1 LVAVRRHDSLSEDS
15 ESCWRRNKVRTSL
28 AKSTLID
35 RVDRVDLRVRDVE
48 RALSFYR
55 DVVGLRLIERNGD
68 RASLGSAAGPALIT
82 LDSTGVDLPADRRA
96 TGLFHVA
103 IRFPD
108 RSSLGDALARLVAGN
123 LEVGAG
129 DHAVSEAL
137 YIDDPDGN
145 GIELYW
151 DRPVELWPAP
161 TEDAIVPMITA
172 PVDLRSLL
180 EEGSGQQAVG
190 DTAPGGTIVGH
201 VHLQVSD
208 LSETLRF
215 YVDEVGLD
223 LTGRLGD
230 QAGFFSSNGYH
241 HHVGANTWSS
251 RNGRPASVNRAGL
264 NRVLFAVTDVDE
276 LEALRSRLVE
286 HERESSGT
294 ERQNVVVRDPDRIE
308 LHFAVR

>member
-1 LVAVRRHDSLSEDS
+1 M
-15 ESCWRRNKVRTSL
+15 RTSL
-28 AKSTLID
+28 AKSTLIH

-55 DVVGLRLIERNGD
+55 DVVGLREIERNGQ
-68 RASLGSAAGPALIT
+68 RASLGPPGGPALIS
-82 LDSTGVDLPADRRA
+82 LDSSGVDSSADRRA

-108 RSSLGDALARLVAGN
+108 RSSLGDALARLVAAN
-123 LEVGAG
+123 LEIGAG

-151 DRPVELWPAP
+151 DRPEEQWPAP
-161 TEDAIVPMITA
+161 TDDAMVPMITA

-180 EEGSGQQAVG
+180 EDGRGQEAV
-190 DTAPGGTIVGH
+190 DDPAPGGTIVGH

-208 LSETLRF
+208 LAETIRF

-223 LTGRLGD
+223 LTGRLGN

-241 HHVGANTWSS
+241 HHVGANTWNS
-251 RNGRPASVNRAGL
+251 RNGRPVPANRAGL
-264 NRVLFAVTDVDE
+264 SRVLFAVTGVDE
-276 LEALRSRLVE
+276 LEALRSRLSE
-286 HERESSGT
+286 YGREPTGA
-294 ERQNVVVRDPDRIE
+294 EGRDLEVHDPDRIE

>member
-1 LVAVRRHDSLSEDS
+1 M
-15 ESCWRRNKVRTSL
+15 RTSL
-28 AKSTLID
+28 AKSTLIE
-35 RVDRVDLRVRDVE
+35 RVDKVGLRVRDVD
-48 RALSFYR
+48 RAVSFYR
-55 DVVGLRLIERNGD
+55 DVIGLQVMERDVGG
-68 RASLGSAAGPALIT
+68 ASLGPAGGPALIT
-82 LDSTGVDLPADRRA
+82 LDSTGVDSPADRRA

-123 LEVGAG
+123 LEMGAG

-151 DRPVELWPAP
+151 DRPVEEWPAP
-161 TEDAIVPMITA
+161 TDDAMVPMLTA
-172 PVDLRSLL
+172 PVDLRGLL
-180 EEGSGQQAVG
+180 EEGRGQEAVG
-190 DTAPGGTIVGH
+190 GPAPKGTIVGH

-208 LSETLRF
+208 LAETIRF

-251 RNGRPASVNRAGL
+251 RNGRPAPANRAGL
-264 NRVLFAVTDVDE
+264 SRVLFAVTDADE
-276 LEALRSRLVE
+276 LEALRSRLSE
-286 HERESSGT
+286 HGREPRGA
-294 ERQNVVVRDPDRIE
+294 EGQNVTVHDPDRIE
-308 LHFAVR
+308 LHFVVR